1 MSTDDVIL
9 DFGRADRIG
18 FDEAIFCA
26 GKSTAQLVDIL
37 GRAKERGVPL
47 LLTRLQPAQVVP
59 LPADVQSALDYEP
72 ISRTAYFGSLKPE
85 QGKSRIAVVSA
96 GSSDAFV
103 TLEVVRTL
111 RYLGV
116 ASTAVQ
122 DVGVAGLW
130 RLLDKLELIKAHSV
144 AVVVA
149 GMDAALPTVLGGL
162 FSGVIIGVPTSTGYG
177 VAEGGH
183 TALNAMLASCAPG
196 VVTVNI
202 DNGYGAACAAVRVL
216 GALAP
221 TSPDPAG

>member
-9 DFGRADRIG
+9 DFGRAERIG
-18 FDEAIFCA
+18 FDEAIYCSK
-26 GKSTAQLVDIL
+26 KSAAQLTDIL
-37 GRAKERGVPL
+37 QRASARRASL
-47 LLTRLQPAQVVP
+47 LLTRLGKEQLAE
-59 LPADVQSALDYEP
+59 LPQELQRELDYEP
-72 ISRTAYFGSLKPE
+72 VSRTAYFGAIKAE
-85 QGKSRIAVVSA
+85 AGQSRIAVVAA

-103 TLEVVRTL
+103 TLEVLRTL

-116 ASTAVQ
+116 ASTALQ

-130 RLLDKLELIKAHSV
+130 RLLDKLELIKRHPI

-162 FSGVIIGVPTSTGYG
+162 FGGVIIAVPTSTGYG

-183 TALNAMLASCAPG
+183 AALNAILASCAPG

-202 DNGYGAACAAVRVL
+202 DNGYGAACAAVRALRAL
-216 GALAP
+216 GA
-221 TSPDPAG
+221 TAG